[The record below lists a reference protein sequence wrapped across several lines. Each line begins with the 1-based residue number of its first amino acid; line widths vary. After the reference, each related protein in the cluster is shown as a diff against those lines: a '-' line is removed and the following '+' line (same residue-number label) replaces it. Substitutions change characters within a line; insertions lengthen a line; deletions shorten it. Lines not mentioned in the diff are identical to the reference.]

1 MEARSTPSKNLLLV
15 SFEGYQD
22 WIVCPGCQQ
31 VSSRDEAIGD
41 DYVED
46 NFLLYFTKCHIEVLL
61 CWPPSPVFGG
71 CMQQISVTDA
81 QLRYPEIDWFVVDQ
95 YCKVRD
101 LPGRSVPHDLIKY
114 HLVSLVE
121 VTDL

>member
-1 MEARSTPSKNLLLV
+1 VPEMEARSTPSKNILLV

-46 NFLLYFTKCHIEVLL
+46 NFLLYCTRCHIEVLL
-61 CWPPSPVFGG
+61 CWPPSPVSGG
-71 CMQQISVTDA
+71 VCS
-81 QLRYPEIDWFVVDQ
+81 
-95 YCKVRD
+95 
-101 LPGRSVPHDLIKY
+101 RSLSPMHNYGIQRSIGLWLTSTVK
-114 HLVSLVE
+114 
-121 VTDL
+121 